1 LSRICYAHGTDV
13 PAGNA
18 TVSDWNLKIGRNA
31 PNLTNNERR
40 LTQHAPWVVNLQLGV
55 TVLEQS
61 IGVVHKFDV
70 SYKF

>member
-1 LSRICYAHGTDV
+1 MIRATRGRYARILPPLSRICYAHGTDV
-13 PAGNA
+13 P
-18 TVSDWNLKIGRNA
+18 GRK
-31 PNLTNNERR
+31 
-40 LTQHAPWVVNLQLGV
+40 WVVNLQLGV